1 MRTAQMAI
9 VAWGLSAIAIGQVS
23 DSHARMQELVAS
35 LNKEK
40 YEVKEKFGVRKEKYK
55 RIKTEPVIKSDPRD
69 YAGFYEVPD
78 LGNVIELKADING
91 RLVGSGYE
99 SIADRPHRFRL
110 DGIKISEA
118 LFTAIKVYD
127 DGASGKLEAVFIT
140 KTEFN
145 SLADKGVRS
154 EGLAMVGTPESATAK
169 LFYQKKHE

>member
-1 MRTAQMAI
+1 MAI
-9 VAWGLSAIAIGQVS
+9 VAWGMTVIAIGQVS

-55 RIKTEPVIKSDPRD
+55 RIKTEPVIKTDPRD
-69 YAGFYEVPD
+69 YAGFYEDPD
-78 LGNVIELKADING
+78 LGNAIELKADVNG
-91 RLVGSGYE
+91 RLVGSGYD
-99 SIADRPHRFRL
+99 SIAERPHRFRL

-127 DGASGKLEAVFIT
+127 DGTSGKLEAVFIT

-154 EGLAMVGTPESATAK
+154 EGLAMVGTLESATAK